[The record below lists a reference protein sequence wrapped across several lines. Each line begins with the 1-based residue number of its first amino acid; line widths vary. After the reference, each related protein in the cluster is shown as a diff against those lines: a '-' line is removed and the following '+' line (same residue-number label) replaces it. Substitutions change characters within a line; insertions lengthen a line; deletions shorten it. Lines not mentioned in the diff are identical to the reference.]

1 MIRTLGTS
9 QPSTGKEDQI
19 MLWPSSLAPQRL
31 TPRGQLAVICAGRPG
46 LLAGSEQN
54 LHLGRWRS

>member
-1 MIRTLGTS
+1 
-9 QPSTGKEDQI
+9 